1 MPTKTTMERTGTP
14 TLSDSR
20 EQKLS
25 DVAKKLVRPKGQ
37 VVWTLWAAV
46 YKVIT
51 GTLGLGL
58 DGWQKGAGQLI
69 LGQREDG
76 KLACMIGGVGMSLPR
91 QVGKTYLIAAL
102 IFALAILKPGLLVIW
117 SAQLAKTH
125 NETFLA
131 MQAFAGMPKI
141 APYIRQVFV
150 GSGDEEIRFTNGSR
164 ILFGARER
172 GFGRGIP
179 GVDVIVSDEAQIM
192 SEKAIDAQL
201 ATMNTSDFGL
211 AIYVGTP
218 PRPEDNSEG
227 FTRMRTEAW
236 AGTLEDAVWIELGAA
251 PKKAA
256 KNPLDRKQWAKANP
270 SYPHRT
276 PPESML
282 RLQRKLSPESFLREG
297 LGVWDSDMEKKTILN
312 MGQFDKLAQTAPDGK
327 PCAYGIDMDPLQT
340 RVSISVAVRGPDG
353 RVHVEEATVIEVAMV
368 GTQAVV
374 DWVCDRNRAGRRLPV
389 VMDGRSPARILR
401 PDFLAAKARLF
412 VLNAPELLEACGGI
426 TKAFQTKKATHFGQ
440 KRLRDALK
448 AAEKQKIGDSGGWKW
463 ALNDPSI
470 DNTALMSATCAWY
483 GAAKTKRP
491 ERDTPPPERAMTV
504 VRRR

>member
-1 MPTKTTMERTGTP
+1 M
-14 TLSDSR
+14 
-20 EQKLS
+20 
-25 DVAKKLVRPKGQ
+25 
-37 VVWTLWAAV
+37 WTLWSAV
-46 YKVIT
+46 FKVIN
-51 GTLGLGL
+51 GSLGLAL

-102 IFALAILKPGLLVIW
+102 IFALAIIKPGLLVIW
-117 SAQLAKTH
+117 SAHHAKTH
-125 NETFLA
+125 METFLA
-131 MQAFAGMPKI
+131 MQVFADRPKI
-141 APYIRQVFV
+141 APYIRQVYV
-150 GSGDEEIRFTNGSR
+150 GSGDEAIVFENGSR

-236 AGTLEDAVWIELGAA
+236 AGTLEDAVWIELGAQ

-276 PPESML
+276 PEESML

-297 LGVWDSDMEKKTILN
+297 LGVWDSDMTKKTVLN
-312 MGQFDKLAQTAPDGK
+312 MSLFDKLAQPAPEGRVV
-327 PCAYGIDMDPLQT
+327 AYGVDMDPSQT
-340 RVSISVAVRGPDG
+340 RASISVAVRGPDG
-353 RVHVEEATVIEVAMV
+353 RVHVEEATVIEVAML

-374 DWVCDRNRAGRRLPV
+374 DWVCDRTRAGRRLPV
-389 VMDGRSPARILR
+389 VMDARSPARILR
-401 PDFLAAKARLF
+401 PDFVAAKAKLF
-412 VLNAPELLEACGGI
+412 VLNAPELMEACGGFV
-426 TKAFQTKKATHFGQ
+426 KAFETKKATHFGQ

-448 AAEKQKIGDSGGWKW
+448 AADKQKVGESGGWKW
-463 ALNDPSI
+463 ALTDASV
-470 DNTALMSATCAWY
+470 DNTPLMSATCAWY
-483 GAAKTKRP
+483 GAAKTKKP